1 MTAQI
6 STINKPKEVSYFG
19 LNNLINIPTMDG
31 KIQLDKDKQ
40 AVKQYFL
47 EHVNQNTV
55 FFYNLEEKIDYLIE
69 NDYIEKWF
77 IDLYD
82 FEFIKELFQELY
94 DEKFRFETFMGAFKF
109 YNQYAMKTRDGK
121 KYLERYEDR
130 IAFMSL
136 YLGQGDEELALNI
149 AKEHINQRI
158 QSATPTFI
166 NAGKKSRGEMVSCF
180 LIDIN
185 DEMNSIGRSINSALQ
200 LSKLGGGVGL
210 NLSNLRESGAPIKG
224 IENAASGVVP
234 VMKILEDSFSY
245 ANQLGQ
251 RQGAGVTYLSV
262 FHPDIYD
269 FLSTKKENA
278 DEKVRVKTLSLGL
291 TVPDKYYEL
300 LKTNE
305 PMYLFSPHDVERVYG
320 KPFSYVNIKEEYD
333 NMVSND
339 SIKKYKT
346 NAREL
351 EQEISKLQ
359 QESGYPYIINID
371 TANSENPVFG
381 DIIMSNLCVH
391 GDTQIL
397 TKDGYQNIK
406 SLAGQKAEVWNGEEW
421 SEVDVV
427 QTNTDQELL
436 HIKTDS
442 GYDIKTTP
450 YHKFYVL
457 EWTEAGKRT
466 KPPRYKEVRAGELK
480 PGDAL
485 IKFDLPVIDG
495 GKELELAYDN
505 GFYSGDGATYPNG
518 KSRLDLYGDKKELL
532 KYLPSVKK
540 WSEIKISDTETRLS
554 GAASGLNEKFFVP
567 SDGYSVKSK
576 LSWLAGYLDAD
587 GTVTN
592 NNGSQS
598 LQIASINKEFLQ
610 RVQLML
616 QTLGADSKVV
626 IHKEA
631 GTTMLPKNDGTGE
644 YAEYETKEIYR
655 ILINGNSLYSLDE
668 LGLKCNRLIWEVKK
682 PNRKA
687 SKFIRIESVEKVDGL
702 HDTFCFTE
710 PKRHMGMFNGL
721 LTGNCSEILQVQKPS
736 KLNPDLSYDELGYD
750 ISCNLASTN
759 VFNIINSDD
768 FETSVDTAIRM
779 LSKVAKSTSI
789 KEVPTIENANKKYRS
804 VGLGSMGL
812 HEAFARNKIHYGS
825 EESLEFTDAYFR
837 ALRFYALKT
846 SNKLA
851 KETGDKFF
859 EFEKSE
865 YSDGS
870 YIKRKYIDVP
880 EFEFTYRKVEDAFSK
895 VHIPTKQDWEELS
908 NSIMEHGLYNSYLL
922 TVAPTG
928 SISYINETTSSIHP
942 IVNRIENRQEG
953 KIGSVFYPAPGLSD
967 ETLPYYKS
975 AYDTDMRKVIDVY
988 ATAQYHVDQGM
999 SLTLFMRSEIPEGLY
1014 EWKNGKTNKMTTRDL
1029 NRLRNYAW
1037 SQGIKS
1043 IYYIRTHTGDDDKEI
1058 GVNECESCVI

>member
-1 MTAQI
+1 
-6 STINKPKEVSYFG
+6 
-19 LNNLINIPTMDG
+19 MDG
-31 KIQLDKDKQ
+31 KIQLDKDKE

-82 FEFIKELFQELY
+82 SEFIKELFQELY

-109 YNQYAMKTRDGK
+109 YNQYAMKTRDGE

-149 AKEHINQRI
+149 AREHITQRI

-166 NAGKKSRGEMVSCF
+166 NAGKKARGEMVSCF

-381 DIIMSNLCVH
+381 DIIMSNLC
-391 GDTQIL
+391 
-397 TKDGYQNIK
+397 
-406 SLAGQKAEVWNGEEW
+406 
-421 SEVDVV
+421 
-427 QTNTDQELL
+427 
-436 HIKTDS
+436 
-442 GYDIKTTP
+442 
-450 YHKFYVL
+450 
-457 EWTEAGKRT
+457 
-466 KPPRYKEVRAGELK
+466 
-480 PGDAL
+480 
-485 IKFDLPVIDG
+485 
-495 GKELELAYDN
+495 
-505 GFYSGDGATYPNG
+505 
-518 KSRLDLYGDKKELL
+518 
-532 KYLPSVKK
+532 
-540 WSEIKISDTETRLS
+540 
-554 GAASGLNEKFFVP
+554 
-567 SDGYSVKSK
+567 
-576 LSWLAGYLDAD
+576 
-587 GTVTN
+587 
-592 NNGSQS
+592 
-598 LQIASINKEFLQ
+598 
-610 RVQLML
+610 
-616 QTLGADSKVV
+616 
-626 IHKEA
+626 
-631 GTTMLPKNDGTGE
+631 
-644 YAEYETKEIYR
+644 
-655 ILINGNSLYSLDE
+655 
-668 LGLKCNRLIWEVKK
+668 
-682 PNRKA
+682 
-687 SKFIRIESVEKVDGL
+687 
-702 HDTFCFTE
+702 
-710 PKRHMGMFNGL
+710 
-721 LTGNCSEILQVQKPS
+721 SEILQVQKPS

-865 YSDGS
+865 YADGS

-880 EFEFTYRKVEDAFSK
+880 DFEFTYSKVEDAFSK

-908 NSIMEHGLYNSYLL
+908 NSIMEYGLYNSYLL

>member
-1 MTAQI
+1 M
-6 STINKPKEVSYFG
+6 
-19 LNNLINIPTMDG
+19 INIPTLDG
-31 KIQLDKDKQ
+31 RIQLDKDKE

-55 FFYNLEEKIDYLIE
+55 FFHNLREKIDYLIE

-77 IDLYD
+77 IELYD
-82 FEFIKELFQELY
+82 FEFIKELFQDLY
-94 DEKFRFETFMGAFKF
+94 DEKFRFKTFMGAFKF
-109 YNQYAMKTRDGK
+109 YNQYAMKTRDGE

-136 YLGQGDEELALNI
+136 YLGQGDEELASNI
-149 AKEHINQRI
+149 AKEHITQRI

-185 DEMNSIGRSINSALQ
+185 DEMTSIGRSINSSLQ
-200 LSKLGGGVGL
+200 LSKLGGGVGI

-262 FHPDIYD
+262 FHPDIYE

-333 NMVSND
+333 NMVRND
-339 SIKKYKT
+339 DIKKYKT

-381 DIIMSNLCVH
+381 DIIMSNLC
-391 GDTQIL
+391 
-397 TKDGYQNIK
+397 
-406 SLAGQKAEVWNGEEW
+406 
-421 SEVDVV
+421 SEV
-427 QTNTDQELL
+427 
-436 HIKTDS
+436 
-442 GYDIKTTP
+442 
-450 YHKFYVL
+450 
-457 EWTEAGKRT
+457 
-466 KPPRYKEVRAGELK
+466 
-480 PGDAL
+480 
-485 IKFDLPVIDG
+485 
-495 GKELELAYDN
+495 
-505 GFYSGDGATYPNG
+505 
-518 KSRLDLYGDKKELL
+518 
-532 KYLPSVKK
+532 
-540 WSEIKISDTETRLS
+540 
-554 GAASGLNEKFFVP
+554 
-567 SDGYSVKSK
+567 
-576 LSWLAGYLDAD
+576 
-587 GTVTN
+587 
-592 NNGSQS
+592 
-598 LQIASINKEFLQ
+598 
-610 RVQLML
+610 
-616 QTLGADSKVV
+616 
-626 IHKEA
+626 
-631 GTTMLPKNDGTGE
+631 
-644 YAEYETKEIYR
+644 
-655 ILINGNSLYSLDE
+655 
-668 LGLKCNRLIWEVKK
+668 
-682 PNRKA
+682 
-687 SKFIRIESVEKVDGL
+687 
-702 HDTFCFTE
+702 
-710 PKRHMGMFNGL
+710 
-721 LTGNCSEILQVQKPS
+721 LQVQKPS
-736 KLNPDLSYDELGYD
+736 KLNPDLSYDQLGYD

-759 VFNIINSDD
+759 VLNMIDSDD

-779 LSKVAKSTSI
+779 LSRVAKSTSI
-789 KEVPTIENANKKYRS
+789 KEVPTVENANKKYRS
-804 VGLGSMGL
+804 VGLGAMGL
-812 HEAFARNKIHYGS
+812 HAAFANNQIHYGS
-825 EESLEFTDAYFR
+825 EESLQFTDAYFR

-851 KETGDKFF
+851 EETGDKFF

-865 YSDGS
+865 YADGS

-880 EFEFTYRKVEDAFSK
+880 DFEFKSDKVKAAFHK
-895 VHIPTKQDWEELS
+895 VQIPTKQDWEEL
-908 NSIMEHGLYNSYLL
+908 NENIMKHGLYNSYLL
-922 TVAPTG
+922 TIAPTG
-928 SISYINETTSSIHP
+928 SISYINETTASIHP

-953 KIGSVFYPAPGLSD
+953 KVGSVFYPAPGLSD
-967 ETLPYYKS
+967 ETIPYYES

-1014 EWKNGKTNKMTTRDL
+1014 EWKDGKTSKMTTRDL

-1037 SQGIKS
+1037 TKGIKS
-1043 IYYIRTHTGDDDKEI
+1043 IYYIRTHTGDSDREI
-1058 GVNECESCVI
+1058 GVNECLSCVV

>member
-19 LNNLINIPTMDG
+19 LNNLINIPTPDG
-31 KIQLDKDKQ
+31 RIQLDKDKQ

-47 EHVNQNTV
+47 EHVNRNTV
-55 FFYNLEEKIDYLIE
+55 FFYNLKEKIDYLIE

-94 DEKFRFETFMGAFKF
+94 DEKFRFKTFMGAFKF
-109 YNQYAMKTRDGK
+109 YNQYAMKTRDGE

-262 FHPDIYD
+262 FHPDIYE

-381 DIIMSNLCVH
+381 DIVMSNL
-391 GDTQIL
+391 
-397 TKDGYQNIK
+397 
-406 SLAGQKAEVWNGEEW
+406 
-421 SEVDVV
+421 
-427 QTNTDQELL
+427 
-436 HIKTDS
+436 
-442 GYDIKTTP
+442 
-450 YHKFYVL
+450 
-457 EWTEAGKRT
+457 
-466 KPPRYKEVRAGELK
+466 
-480 PGDAL
+480 
-485 IKFDLPVIDG
+485 
-495 GKELELAYDN
+495 
-505 GFYSGDGATYPNG
+505 
-518 KSRLDLYGDKKELL
+518 
-532 KYLPSVKK
+532 
-540 WSEIKISDTETRLS
+540 
-554 GAASGLNEKFFVP
+554 
-567 SDGYSVKSK
+567 
-576 LSWLAGYLDAD
+576 
-587 GTVTN
+587 
-592 NNGSQS
+592 
-598 LQIASINKEFLQ
+598 
-610 RVQLML
+610 
-616 QTLGADSKVV
+616 
-626 IHKEA
+626 
-631 GTTMLPKNDGTGE
+631 
-644 YAEYETKEIYR
+644 
-655 ILINGNSLYSLDE
+655 
-668 LGLKCNRLIWEVKK
+668 
-682 PNRKA
+682 
-687 SKFIRIESVEKVDGL
+687 
-702 HDTFCFTE
+702 
-710 PKRHMGMFNGL
+710 
-721 LTGNCSEILQVQKPS
+721 CSEILQVQKPS

-779 LSKVAKSTSI
+779 LSRVAKSTNI

-865 YSDGS
+865 YADGS
-870 YIKRKYIDVP
+870 YIKRKYIDIP
-880 EFEFTYRKVEDAFSK
+880 EFEFTYSKVEDAFSK

-967 ETLPYYKS
+967 ETIPYYKS

-1043 IYYIRTHTGDDDKEI
+1043 IYYIRTHTGDNDKEI